1 MEKRIVKLGI
11 VGLRRGRHVGA
22 LVWHD
27 ENVRI
32 TAVAD
37 RAPEV
42 LAATKKMYEE
52 AGLHDVRYFS
62 EYEDM
67 LKEAEIDAVY
77 ICTDKPLHTR
87 HALMALDAGKHVLS
101 EIPVIETEEEARLL
115 RDAVRSHPELKYMTA
130 ENCNYWAHIKAWRK
144 MREEGQLGEIVYAE
158 GEYLHAGDPGKF
170 QPYEAGTDH
179 WRRHNPAITYLTHE
193 LGPLLYV
200 MDDHCVSVSCMEP
213 SAVFNPYKTPQGIEN
228 GIALFRTAKGA
239 VIRIFIGF
247 GAYVGFGHNF
257 ALYGTHGSLITD
269 KTKDCY
275 TAHTFAKMA
284 SIPGTRENFFEI
296 PISADGGNTGE
307 MHGGAD
313 GKMMRDFIKCIIND
327 TEPPIT
333 VEDGIR
339 MSLPGIIA
347 HKSAQAGGSLL
358 PIPDVDEL

>member
-1 MEKRIVKLGI
+1 MENKIVKLGI
-11 VGLRRGRHVGA
+11 VGLRRGRYVGA

-27 ENVRI
+27 DNVRI

-37 RAPEV
+37 KAPDV

-52 AGLHDVRYFS
+52 EGGLTDVRYFS

-67 LKEAEIDAVY
+67 LREADIDAVY
-77 ICTDKPLHTR
+77 VCTDKPSHVK
-87 HALMALDAGKHVLS
+87 HVLMALDAGKHVIS
-101 EIPVIETEEEARLL
+101 EIPAIETEEEAKILL
-115 RDAVRSHPELKYMTA
+115 EAVRSHPELKYMTA
-130 ENCNYWAHIKAWRK
+130 ENCNYWAHIKAWKK
-144 MREEGQLGEIVYAE
+144 MREEGMLGEIVYAE
-158 GEYLHAGDPGKF
+158 GEYLHAGDPDKF
-170 QPYEAGTDH
+170 RPYEEGTDH

-193 LGPLLYV
+193 LGPILSIL
-200 MDDHCVSVSCMEP
+200 DDRCVSVTCMEP
-213 SAVFNPYKTPQGIEN
+213 TVRYNRYTDRAEN

-257 ALYGTHGSLITD
+257 ALYGTRGSLITD

-275 TAHTFAKMA
+275 KAHTFAKMI
-284 SIPGTRENFFEI
+284 SVPGTMDEHFEI
-296 PISADGGNTGE
+296 PIAAETGANAGE

-313 GKMMRDFIKCIIND
+313 SKMMRDFIKCIIDD

-347 HKSAQAGGSLL
+347 HKSALLGGAPL

>member
-1 MEKRIVKLGI
+1 MEQKVVKLGI
-11 VGLRRGRHVGA
+11 VGLKRGRYVGE
-22 LVWHD
+22 LVLHD

-37 RAPEV
+37 KDPES
-42 LAATKKMYEE
+42 LSACRQMYEA
-52 AGLHDVRYFS
+52 AGKTDVAYFES
-62 EYEDM
+62 YEEL
-67 LKEAEIDAVY
+67 LKSDVDAVY
-77 ICTDKPLHTR
+77 IVTDKPLHTR
-87 HALMALDAGKHVLS
+87 HTLMALAAGKHVLS
-101 EIPVIETEEEARLL
+101 EIPVIETEEEAKVLL
-115 RDAVRSHPELKYMTA
+115 DAVRAHPELKYMTA
-130 ENCNYWAHIKAWRK
+130 ENCNYWSHIAAWKK

-158 GEYLHAGDPGKF
+158 GEYLHAGDPDTF

-193 LGPLLYV
+193 LGPILSIL
-200 MDDHCVSVSCMEP
+200 DDRCVSVTCMEP
-213 SAVFNPYKTPQGIEN
+213 TAKYNKYTDRAEN

-257 ALYGTHGSLITD
+257 ALYGTRGTLITD

-275 TAHTFAKMA
+275 KAHTFAKMV
-284 SIPGTRENFFEI
+284 SIPGTREAFFEI
-296 PISADGGNTGE
+296 PISAETGADATE

-313 GKMMRDFIKCIIND
+313 GKMIRDFVRCIIDD

-347 HKSAQAGGSLL
+347 HKSALLGGALL
-358 PIPDVDEL
+358 PIPDIDEL